1 MSILNILLI
10 VLGVIAV
17 LIGFVAYKRRHLIIE
32 MIRVKQVGKAAYKDL
47 EKQVYDA
54 VYIETLKEE
63 LPKVMQKKA
72 KRDIERKYNKTPIM
86 DKLAKMATE
95 AQKQAT
101 VRQRDPN
108 HKTGFESV
116 MDDMNVFNTS
126 RKTKGKKKSKNMW
139 DF

>member
-10 VLGVIAV
+10 VFGVIAV

-32 MIRVKQVGKAAYKDL
+32 MIRVKQAGKAAYKDL

-101 VRQRDPN
+101 IRQRDPN